1 MTVGGGTKINQMKIN
16 RTKMVGRKKTVD
28 ANTTNWNR
36 DLQKHIYQRMMG
48 TTTWLFPCTIGVDS
62 TDGGGAFSS
71 TGGNSVEE
79 L

>member
-1 MTVGGGTKINQMKIN
+1 MNSSQSCTLSSMESIYFFNYIHTS
-16 RTKMVGRKKTVD
+16 
-28 ANTTNWNR
+28 NTTNCNR